1 MLATTEAL
9 AFQRSARRAKHE
21 VTEEFD
27 CLLRRKPH
35 SSPLRGA
42 KSSSVY
48 RGNLVQ
54 ASEWMLA
61 YTRNEHSQVSP
72 QAMGPLA
79 VEESAKRRAN
89 YFPFNY
95 LRLILSKT
103 PIKELR
109 VLLFRQRGAVTK

>member
-27 CLLRRKPH
+27 CLLRRKAH

-72 QAMGPLA
+72 KAKGTA
-79 VEESAKRRAN
+79 GGGGVRREER
-89 YFPFNY
+89 
-95 LRLILSKT
+95 
-103 PIKELR
+103 
-109 VLLFRQRGAVTK
+109 